1 MKMTKNNRGGVLKPR
16 FKCGFSQNGTEGRCR
31 V

>member
-1 MKMTKNNRGGVLKPR
+1 MKMTKNNRGVLKPR